1 MSDTIEK
8 IIKRGDV
15 LMAGNNETAGNIE
28 ENKYKRNKI
37 QNYICIM
44 NNYQNSSDSSDSNE
58 KVANIDND
66 KNYLNSEF
74 STGYVWLYYTILT
87 LTNIFIVFYMHL
99 YIKNYIKESNF
110 WLIVNFGFGL
120 LVLNIF
126 TFGMSYYLCE
136 RQFKINQ
143 EYKLKFRKI
152 YHRERMELVRSN
164 KK

>member
-1 MSDTIEK
+1 MFMNGNDETTKEVIGDNEK
-8 IIKRGDV
+8 VDDIK
-15 LMAGNNETAGNIE
+15 
-28 ENKYKRNKI
+28 
-37 QNYICIM
+37 NYICIQN
-44 NNYQNSSDSSDSNE
+44 NNYHPSANSNE
-58 KVANIDND
+58 KVKNMND
-66 KNYLNSEF
+66 DKGYLNSEF
-74 STGYVWLYYTILT
+74 AAGYMWIYYIILT
-87 LTNIFIVFYMHL
+87 LTNAVIVFCMCL
-99 YIKNYIKESNF
+99 YIENYIKESNF

-164 KK
+164 KND